1 MSARLALGCIGLA
14 LAVAVVQA
22 QAPPATGVQ
31 WVRVPAGTFQMGCI
45 SADARCD
52 GDEHPRHA
60 VTISRPFDLMPTE
73 VTLGMYRA
81 AIKEVDE
88 QPPWSTSPDQPVVIV
103 TWDEALAFCRAV
115 GGRLP
120 TEAEWERAARGG
132 REGTVYSWGDQAPVD
147 RAGAVNGAAF
157 ESDSAR
163 AVKSFAPNAY
173 GLYDMVGT
181 VWEWVADAYGGYQA
195 GAVTDPE
202 RPAPP
207 PGEGAPF
214 RVVRGG
220 AYGDDPANLRLS
232 NRNPNRVRNVNV
244 NVGFRCARD
253 AP

>member
-1 MSARLALGCIGLA
+1 MRGRLVLGCAGLC
-14 LAVAVVQA
+14 LGVATGQA
-22 QAPPATGVQ
+22 QAPAPAGAVQ
-31 WVRVPAGTFQMGCI
+31 WARIPAGTFQMGCI

-52 GDEHPRHA
+52 ADEHPRHA

-81 AIKEVDE
+81 AIKDVDE
-88 QPPWSTSPDQPVVIV
+88 QPPWSSTPDQPVVIV
-103 TWDEALAFCRAV
+103 TWEEAAAFCQAI

-132 REGTVYSWGDQAPVD
+132 RDGAIYPWGDQPPTD
-147 RAGAVNGAAF
+147 RDKAVNGAAF

-163 AVKSFAPNAY
+163 SVKSFAPNAY
-173 GLYDMVGT
+173 GLYDMAGN

-195 GAVTDPE
+195 EPATDPR
-202 RPAPP
+202 RPTLPQA
-207 PGEGAPF
+207 EAAQF

-232 NRNPNRVRNVNV
+232 NRNPNRARNVNV
-244 NVGFRCARD
+244 NVGFRCAR
-253 AP
+253 